1 VLFRS
6 PTLYTSSFQAD
17 TALREPPKGAA
28 DALTVGF
35 REQTAAV
42 AVGIN
47 ALVDRAA
54 VEGTSIVIEGAHV
67 VPGFF
72 DAAAERILAV
82 PVVLTVEDEDMHRS
96 HFVARGNDVIA
107 RPAQRYA
114 EGFENIRRLQRYVK
128 SQALSHGVP
137 IIPNYNF
144 DQALASVID
153 LVMERTTDRAKQL
166 RGVAASVQEGRTS

>member
-1 VLFRS
+1 
-6 PTLYTSSFQAD
+6 
-17 TALREPPKGAA
+17 
-28 DALTVGF
+28 
-35 REQTAAV
+35 V

-114 EGFENIRRLQRYVK
+114 EGFANIRRLQHYVK

-153 LVMERTTDRAKQL
+153 LVMERATDRAAQA
-166 RGVAASVQEGRTS
+166 RAGTDPVQEGRIG

>member
-1 VLFRS
+1 
-6 PTLYTSSFQAD
+6 
-17 TALREPPKGAA
+17 
-28 DALTVGF
+28 VGF

-42 AVGIN
+42 AVGIR
-47 ALVDRAA
+47 ALVERAA

-72 DAAAERILAV
+72 DPTSERILAV
-82 PVVLTVEDEDMHRS
+82 PVVLSVEDEEIHRS

-114 EGFENIRRLQRYVK
+114 DGFDNIRRLQRYVK

-153 LVMERTTDRAKQL
+153 LVMERATDRASQV
-166 RGVAASVQEGRTS
+166 RQPAPPVQEGRIR